1 MKIFWTWIHTITFSL
16 LATVSTFKEI
26 TKAGIEIYNDEK
38 LSNVKRKFYLGEQ
51 IMMLVI
57 IFADIFVGLRWFS
70 HIVVKNQTAAICSF
84 VVVGIVYACI
94 AVRQIIKMIFI
105 PVKRAFSSS
114 DIDDFMYTYIG
125 WWLIVLVE
133 SFIGIESSILD
144 KIPPTYREVVMV
156 GMHFAWYYFN
166 ILFALGS
173 VYILLVY
180 LYRAVKSVMAKFNF
194 RWERIETLVNHIF
207 DLCQR
212 GEKYGGMR
220 SFRLWKENNK
230 KSVVCKIFM
239 TIPLLLF
246 DIVSLTY
253 LLAKYSVQ
261 MMALN
266 FTKLIYDSIRT
277 VFGSV
282 KILWNRYENNEWI
295 YLLAQVAG
303 LTSYGIVFFIIQ
315 YNAYEEATKTVYEV
329 VGTIALIP
337 YFIRRMTKE

>member
-1 MKIFWTWIHTITFSL
+1 MKIFWTWIHTIMFSL
-16 LATVSTFKEI
+16 LTTASSFKEI

-51 IMMLVI
+51 FMMLVI
-57 IFADIFVGLRWFS
+57 IFAVIFAGLRWFS
-70 HIVVKNQTAAICSF
+70 HIVVINQTAAICSF
-84 VVVGIVYACI
+84 VVAGILYACI

-114 DIDDFMYTYIG
+114 DINNFVNTYMG

-133 SFIGIESSILD
+133 SSIEIESSIFN
-144 KIPPTYREVVMV
+144 KISPTYKEVVMV

-180 LYRAVKSVMAKFNF
+180 LCKAVKCVMVKFNF
-194 RWERIETLVNHIF
+194 RWERIETIVNHIF

-212 GEKYGGMR
+212 GEKYGGLK

-230 KSVVCKIFM
+230 KSVVNKIFM

-253 LLAKYSVQ
+253 RLAKYSVQ
-261 MMALN
+261 TMTQN
-266 FTKLIYDSIRT
+266 VVKLIYDSIRT
-277 VFGSV
+277 LFGSV

-303 LTSYGIVFFIIQ
+303 LISYGIVFFVIQ
-315 YNAYEEATKTVYEV
+315 YNTYEEATKTVYEV
-329 VGTIALIP
+329 VGTIVLIP
-337 YFIRRMTKE
+337 YFVRKITK

>member
-1 MKIFWTWIHTITFSL
+1 
-16 LATVSTFKEI
+16 
-26 TKAGIEIYNDEK
+26 
-38 LSNVKRKFYLGEQ
+38 
-51 IMMLVI
+51 
-57 IFADIFVGLRWFS
+57 
-70 HIVVKNQTAAICSF
+70 
-84 VVVGIVYACI
+84 
-94 AVRQIIKMIFI
+94 MIFI

-166 ILFALGS
+166 ILFAFGS

-180 LYRAVKSVMAKFNF
+180 LYKAVKSVMVKFNF